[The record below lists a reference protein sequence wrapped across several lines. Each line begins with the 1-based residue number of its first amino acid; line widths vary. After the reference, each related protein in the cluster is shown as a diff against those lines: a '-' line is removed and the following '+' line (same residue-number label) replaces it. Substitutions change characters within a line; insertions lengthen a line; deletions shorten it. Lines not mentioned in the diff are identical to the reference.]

1 MDEKVATALKR
12 YPRLLCQDAEMNLAP
27 NLRLLREIGVPQP
40 SHLLVKQI
48 EREKIDSH
56 SQWITV
62 TLSHALFI
70 YYLKREQR
78 DNKITNLSNCPHYQG
93 CTCA

>member
-1 MDEKVATALKR
+1 MLTAEGIGKVGSSYGSDTIL
-12 YPRLLCQDAEMNLAP
+12 
-27 NLRLLREIGVPQP
+27 G
-40 SHLLVKQI
+40 KQI

-78 DNKITNLSNCPHYQG
+78 DNKITNLSNCPHYKG